1 MEPQTILIDIRRDSE
16 VYNKRIDTSQFRDAG
31 LYVIPMNMIRFNRET
46 IVQHLKWVKEIYLVC
61 DTGRRS
67 TYIKN
72 KYFADIPA
80 IKVDPALQFTHLQ
93 AGTNKVT
100 MANGVTLNI
109 PVIGD
114 MGIYSLTRL
123 IQIMLGTVIGLAAAV
138 ALYNLDRKCV
148 ISRYAL
154 IVILVFAL
162 MALFNGVTD
171 TCTLSMILR
180 DYLN

>member
-16 VYNKRIDTSQFRDAG
+16 VYNKRIDPVQFKEGG

>member
-1 MEPQTILIDIRRDSE
+1 
-16 VYNKRIDTSQFRDAG
+16 
-31 LYVIPMNMIRFNRET
+31 MNMIRFNRDT

-80 IKVDPALQFTHLQ
+80 IKVDPILQFTHLNQ
-93 AGTNKVT
+93 GANKVT
-100 MANGVTLNI
+100 LANGTILNI

-123 IQIMLGTVIGLAAAV
+123 IQIMLGTVVGLAAAV